1 MFFKFLCVIL
11 GIFLFTGNAYA
22 QDEGLLLRQSP
33 EVVNTYCGLAE
44 KLNEAQKDET
54 KIFMGFIDQSNV
66 LQVSTGENG
75 FWNITVENASGISCV
90 YFMGQMGTILIE
102 QKPKKDADLQGIIRR
117 EVNGVNIHK

>member
-1 MFFKFLCVIL
+1 MFFKILCVIL
-11 GIFLFTGNAYA
+11 GIFLLTGSAYA
-22 QDEGLLLRQSP
+22 QEEGLILRQSP
-33 EVVNTYCGLAE
+33 EVVNTYCTIAE

-90 YFMGQMGTILIE
+90 YFMGQMGTVLIE
-102 QKPKKDADLQGIIRR
+102 QKPKKDADLQRIIRR

>member
-1 MFFKFLCVIL
+1 MIFKFLCAIL
-11 GIFLFTGNAYA
+11 GIFLLTGSAYA
-22 QDEGLLLRQSP
+22 QKEGLILRQSP
-33 EVVNTYCGLAE
+33 EVVNTYCTIAE

-66 LQVSTGENG
+66 LQLSTGENG

-90 YFMGQMGTILIE
+90 YFMGQMGTVLIE
-102 QKPKKDADLQGIIRR
+102 QKPKKDVDLQGIIRR

>member
-1 MFFKFLCVIL
+1 MIFKFLCAIL
-11 GIFLFTGNAYA
+11 GIFLLTGSAYA
-22 QDEGLLLRQSP
+22 QEEGLRLRQSP
-33 EVVNTYCGLAE
+33 EVVNTYCAIAE

-54 KIFMGFIDQSNV
+54 KIFMGFIDQFNV

-90 YFMGQMGTILIE
+90 YFMGQMGTVLIE
-102 QKPKKDADLQGIIRR
+102 QKPKKDVDLQGIIRR

>member
-1 MFFKFLCVIL
+1 MFFKILCVIL
-11 GIFLFTGNAYA
+11 GIFLLTGSAYA
-22 QDEGLLLRQSP
+22 QEEGLILRQSP

-90 YFMGQMGTILIE
+90 YFMGQMGTVLIE
-102 QKPKKDADLQGIIRR
+102 QKPKKDADLQRIIRR

>member
-1 MFFKFLCVIL
+1 MIFKFLCAIL
-11 GIFLFTGNAYA
+11 GIFLLTGSAYA
-22 QDEGLLLRQSP
+22 QVEGLRLRQSP
-33 EVVNTYCGLAE
+33 EVVNTYCAIAE

-54 KIFMGFIDQSNV
+54 KIFMGFIDQFNV

-102 QKPKKDADLQGIIRR
+102 QKPKKDVDLQGIIRR
-117 EVNGVNIHK
+117 EVNGVNIQK

>member
-1 MFFKFLCVIL
+1 MVFKILCAIL
-11 GIFLFTGNAYA
+11 GVFLLTGSAYA
-22 QDEGLLLRQSP
+22 QEEGLILRQSP

-66 LQVSTGENG
+66 LQLSTGENG

-90 YFMGQMGTILIE
+90 YFMGQMGTVLIE

>member
-1 MFFKFLCVIL
+1 MFAKISCAIL
-11 GIFLFTGNAYA
+11 GIFLLTGSAYA
-22 QDEGLLLRQSP
+22 QEEGLRLRQSP

-90 YFMGQMGTILIE
+90 YFMGQMGTVLIE
-102 QKPKKDADLQGIIRR
+102 QKPKKDADLQRNIRR
-117 EVNGVNIHK
+117 EVNGSNIHK

>member
-1 MFFKFLCVIL
+1 MLFKFLCAIL
-11 GIFLFTGNAYA
+11 GVFLLTGNAYA
-22 QDEGLLLRQSP
+22 QDKSLRLRQAP
-33 EVVNTYCGLAE
+33 EVVNTYCAIAE

-75 FWNITVENASGISCV
+75 FWNITIENASGITCV
-90 YFMGQMGTILIE
+90 YFMGQMGTILIGKE
-102 QKPKKDADLQGIIRR
+102 PKKDADLQRIIRR

>member
-1 MFFKFLCVIL
+1 MFFKFLYVIL
-11 GIFLFTGNAYA
+11 GIFLLTGNVYA
-22 QDEGLLLRQSP
+22 QEEGLRLRQSP

-90 YFMGQMGTILIE
+90 YFMGQMGTVLIE
-102 QKPKKDADLQGIIRR
+102 QKPKKDVDLQGIIRR

>member
-1 MFFKFLCVIL
+1 MIFKFLCAIL
-11 GIFLFTGNAYA
+11 GIFLLTGSAYA
-22 QDEGLLLRQSP
+22 QEEGLRLRQSP
-33 EVVNTYCGLAE
+33 EVVNTYCAIAE

-54 KIFMGFIDQSNV
+54 KIFMGFIDQFNV

-102 QKPKKDADLQGIIRR
+102 QKPKKDVDLQGIIRR

>member
-1 MFFKFLCVIL
+1 MIFKFLCAIL
-11 GIFLFTGNAYA
+11 GIFLLTGSAYA
-22 QDEGLLLRQSP
+22 QEEGLRLRQSP
-33 EVVNTYCGLAE
+33 EVVNTYCAIAE

-54 KIFMGFIDQSNV
+54 KIFMGFIDQFNV

-102 QKPKKDADLQGIIRR
+102 QKPKKDVDLQGIIRR
-117 EVNGVNIHK
+117 EVNGVNIQK

>member
-1 MFFKFLCVIL
+1 MIFKFLCAIL
-11 GIFLFTGNAYA
+11 GIFLLTGNAYA
-22 QDEGLLLRQSP
+22 QEEGLILRQSP
-33 EVVNTYCGLAE
+33 EVVNTYCTIAE

-90 YFMGQMGTILIE
+90 YFMGQMGTVLIE
-102 QKPKKDADLQGIIRR
+102 QKPKKDADLKGNIGRR
-117 EVNGVNIHK
+117 INGKHIYK

>member
-1 MFFKFLCVIL
+1 MFAKISCAIL
-11 GIFLFTGNAYA
+11 GIFLLTGSAYA
-22 QDEGLLLRQSP
+22 QEEGLRLRQSP

>member
-1 MFFKFLCVIL
+1 MFFKILCVIL
-11 GIFLFTGNAYA
+11 GIFLLTGSAYA
-22 QDEGLLLRQSP
+22 QEEGLILRQSP

-66 LQVSTGENG
+66 LQLSTGENG
-75 FWNITVENASGISCV
+75 FWSITVENASGITCV
-90 YFMGQMGTILIE
+90 YFMGQMGTVLIE

>member
-75 FWNITVENASGISCV
+75 FWNITIENASGISCV
-90 YFMGQMGTILIE
+90 YFMGQMGTVLIE

-117 EVNGVNIHK
+117 EVNGSNIHK

>member
-1 MFFKFLCVIL
+1 MIFKFLCVIL
-11 GIFLFTGNAYA
+11 GIFLLTRSAYA
-22 QDEGLLLRQSP
+22 QEEGLILRQSP
-33 EVVNTYCGLAE
+33 EVVNTYCAIAE

-102 QKPKKDADLQGIIRR
+102 QKPKKDADLKGNIGRR
-117 EVNGVNIHK
+117 INGKHIYK

>member
-1 MFFKFLCVIL
+1 MIFKFLCAIL
-11 GIFLFTGNAYA
+11 GIFLLTGSAYA
-22 QDEGLLLRQSP
+22 QEEGLLLRQTS
-33 EVVNTYCGLAE
+33 EIINTYCAIAE
-44 KLNEAQKDET
+44 KLSEAQKDET

-90 YFMGQMGTILIE
+90 YFMGQMGTVLIE

-117 EVNGVNIHK
+117 EVNGSNIHK

>member
-1 MFFKFLCVIL
+1 MIFKFLCAIL
-11 GIFLFTGNAYA
+11 GVFLLTGNAYA
-22 QDEGLLLRQSP
+22 QDESLLLRQTI
-33 EVVNTYCGLAE
+33 EVVNTYCGLSE
-44 KLNEAQKDET
+44 KLNEAKKDET

-90 YFMGQMGTILIE
+90 YFMGQMGTVLIE

>member
-1 MFFKFLCVIL
+1 MLFKILCAIL
-11 GIFLFTGNAYA
+11 GVFLLTGSAYA
-22 QDEGLLLRQSP
+22 QEEGLILRQSP
-33 EVVNTYCGLAE
+33 EVVNTYCTIAE

-75 FWNITVENASGISCV
+75 FWNITVENASGIACV
-90 YFMGQMGTILIE
+90 YFMGQMGTVLIE
-102 QKPKKDADLQGIIRR
+102 QKPKKDADLQRIIRR